1 MDICIYGRV
10 SSEGQDYNRQ
20 LINIKKVAKE
30 RNWNVRR
37 IFTDKISGNV
47 QSDSRP
53 AFKQMV
59 EYMESNGITIVA
71 VSEVSRLS
79 RTVLGVLQTVET
91 LHKNGI
97 GVYVQQFNMIS
108 LERNIENPMVMLL
121 LQVLAM
127 GAQMENSI
135 RAERQAQGIEIA
147 KLKGKYSGRSKGAK
161 KSRTAYLNDYKDVT
175 ELLEKSDLSL
185 RKISILTNHSINTV
199 RKVKKLLIN

>member
-10 SSEGQDYNRQ
+10 STEGQDYNRQ
-20 LINIKKVAKE
+20 LVNLKNIAKE

-47 QSDSRP
+47 QSESRP

-59 EYMESNGITIVA
+59 KYMESNGISIVA

-97 GVYVQQFNMIS
+97 GIYVQQFNMIS
-108 LERNIENPMVMLL
+108 LEGNKENPMVMLL

-135 RAERQAQGIEIA
+135 RAERQAQGIQIA
-147 KLKGKYSGRSKGAK
+147 KLKGKYSGRSKGAT
-161 KSRTAYLNDYKDVT
+161 KSRVAYLNDYKDVT
-175 ELLEKSDLSL
+175 QLIEKSDLSL
-185 RKISILTNHSINTV
+185 RKISSLTNHSINTV
-199 RKVKKLLIN
+199 RKVKQMMVT